1 MFFNRMTVFWTR
13 TAMGSTGQLRI
24 LERRVAR
31 LVAEA
36 EVVLARLQERQQ
48 WQEEMETL
56 GRQRDA
62 CEVPS
67 AQSEAAKEKAD
78 DELAKRIEKLR
89 EQAEAARTAAADWVE
104 RARKLMLEGAQL
116 EPGLLRVAE

>member
-1 MFFNRMTVFWTR
+1 
-13 TAMGSTGQLRI
+13 MGSTGQLRI

-31 LVAEA
+31 LLAEA

-116 EPGLLRVAE
+116 EPGLLPVAE